1 MKKIIKIPVTFLLTF
16 SLMSGVT
23 VFSGIESP
31 LYDEENLSVLN
42 EDFVALPENELEE
55 ITSNSNDYDV
65 YVLMQFDYPSIDIA
79 TLEGLSVEERR
90 DTVKNYYKT
99 KNEQIA
105 SELGLSGISVSYSAP
120 YAEITYDSISEYNN
134 ERNNLIS
141 AAADNDI
148 KYVGADLISTEK
160 SFTESSEAN
169 TAATAPDFTLDS
181 VFEEIGVSEETDY
194 NGSGI
199 KVGILEGYL
208 PTPCANLPSTV
219 NIEKYGSSNQT
230 LNWHTAF
237 VASLIGG
244 TTGISRGSSFYFAAF
259 HTADS
264 HDANYTL
271 TKCLNWLLNTKYVNI
286 INMSAPYY
294 FINEYYT
301 TSTGQPSLG
310 TIINSTVYTNF
321 CAYIDHVIATSGCLL
336 VKSAGN
342 TGGNL
347 TKPGMAINALTV
359 GATNANG
366 EVWEDSSYISTDE
379 NIPKPEVVAPGV
391 NIVMPNIGTK
401 SGTSFAAPL
410 ATGIAVRLMH
420 QYPDLLKTNPS
431 LLKEVIMGGCNRL
444 DNVDQ
449 IFDEYS
455 GFGIINYAASRRI
468 IENKRFGTVT
478 TPEYSSAGQ
487 VVYESLISVNPMP
500 MQFIYINLSRLI
512 PGKNCT
518 PNTDITEPGMVKYQ
532 VRIIEEV
539 SGGEKILY
547 ETDWDTSVA
556 YISTEIRAVIL
567 RTYKIQI
574 ITKEKVRNK
583 PEIISLSHPNINHV
597 HSYTSHYSPV
607 DNHRHLAECACKD
620 FTYELH
626 TYPEGQTGTRICTKC
641 NYPEGY
647 LPN

>member
-55 ITSNSNDYDV
+55 ITSDSNDYDV
-65 YVLMQFDYPSIDIA
+65 YVLMQFDYPSIDLA

-199 KVGILEGYL
+199 KVGILEG
-208 PTPCANLPSTV
+208 NLPISCPNLPESITV
-219 NIEKYGSSNQT
+219 EKFGAADT
-230 LNWHTAF
+230 RTIDHPAF

-244 TTGISRGSSFYFAAF
+244 TTGIARGASLYFAAF
-259 HTADS
+259 NEGNPD
-264 HDANYTL
+264 YTF
-271 TKCLNWLLNTKYVNI
+271 TKCINWLINTKYVNI
-286 INMSAPYY
+286 INMSAEFLLIDENNLSSMYDKR
-294 FINEYYT
+294 N
-301 TSTGQPSLG
+301 
-310 TIINSTVYTNF
+310 VYTNF

-342 TGGNL
+342 ASNITA
-347 TKPGMAINALTV
+347 PGMSINTLTV
-359 GATNANG
+359 GAIDANG
-366 EVWEDSSYISTDE
+366 QVWEKSSYISNEEKIFT
-379 NIPKPEVVAPGV
+379 PEAVAPGV

-431 LLKEVIMGGCNRL
+431 LLKEIIMGGCNRL

-449 IFDEYS
+449 IFDEHS

-487 VVYESLISVNPMP
+487 VVYESLISVSP

-512 PGKNCT
+512 PGKIYV
-518 PNTDITEPGMVKYQ
+518 PIIDITDHNMVKYQ

-574 ITKEKVRNK
+574 ITKEQVRNK
-583 PEIISLSHPNINHV
+583 PEIISLSHPYINHV
-597 HSYTSHYSPV
+597 HSYTSHCSPV
-607 DNHRHLAECACKD
+607 DNHRHLAECACQD
-620 FTYELH
+620 FIYELH